1 MTTGMSRPPLPL
13 HVGNARPAFHE
24 DPAIDRLIAMNLALT
39 REVSVLKD
47 RLTTLEKL
55 GEQAGW
61 LAADAIDTYTPA
73 QPERE
78 QREQAREALVARVL
92 AILSQ
97 EIDELETS
105 ATPSAYWQDV
115 EAIEKGQA

>member
-1 MTTGMSRPPLPL
+1 MTRAPLPL
-13 HVGNARPAFHE
+13 HVGNARPKFHE

-61 LAADAIDTYTPA
+61 LAPDAVDTYQPT

-78 QREQAREALVARVL
+78 TREATREALISRVL
-92 AILSQ
+92 AILQQ

-105 ATPSAYWQDV
+105 TTPSAYWQDV
-115 EAIEKGQA
+115 DAIEKGDA

>member
-1 MTTGMSRPPLPL
+1 MTRPPLPL
-13 HVGNARPAFHE
+13 HVGNARPKFHD

-55 GEQAGW
+55 GTQAGW
-61 LAADAIDTYTPA
+61 LAPDAIDSYQPT

-78 QREQAREALVARVL
+78 TREQAREALIGRVL
-92 AILSQ
+92 AILHQ

-105 ATPSAYWQDV
+105 TTPSAYWQAVD
-115 EAIEKGQA
+115 AIEQGDA